1 MEHSEVW
8 NSADYAHTNHTA
20 IPSHQLKPGT
30 RKAVP
35 LCVDLDGTLI
45 KTDLLVESFLA
56 LVKRNPLALFLC
68 FWWLLHGKA
77 RLKAEIAQRVEMDMS
92 LLPYHAELTAFLQ
105 EEVSH
110 GRRLYL
116 CTAAD
121 RQLAQQVA
129 AHLGIF
135 DAVLASDGR
144 TNLSGK
150 YKAALLSE
158 KFGES
163 GFDYCGNSH
172 ADLAIWKH
180 AQYAIVVGHQGAG
193 IVRAAGAINRNTVHF
208 AHDKAGW
215 MQVLKAMRVYQ
226 WVKNSLIF
234 VPLLTSHLFL
244 DINYVWPAVV
254 AFFAFSLCASSV
266 YLLNDMLDLEA
277 DRRHARKRTRPFAS
291 GQLSLVTGMWLTGGL
306 LACGLALALLLPIKF
321 MLVLAAY
328 YALTLAYS
336 FALKKMLLVDVF
348 ALAGLYTSRILAG
361 GAATDIP
368 LSSWLI
374 LFSITIFLSLA
385 FVKRYSELHSKL
397 EEGEQSAAGRG
408 YLTKDLSILSTFGTS
423 AGYLAVIIM
432 AIYLNDPQTNLM
444 YSHRSALWGVF
455 AGMMFWVSWMWMN
468 AYQGKM
474 TDDPIVF
481 ALKNRV
487 SLMTIGLIVLCTL
500 IAI

>member
-1 MEHSEVW
+1 MEHSEAW
-8 NSADYAHTNHTA
+8 NSAPFSSASNDANFIKLKSGARTA
-20 IPSHQLKPGT
+20 I
-30 RKAVP
+30 P

-45 KTDLLVESFLA
+45 KTDLLIESFLA
-56 LVKRNPLALFLC
+56 LVKTNPIYIFQC

-77 RLKAEIAQRVEMDMS
+77 RLKAEIARRVNLDMS
-92 LLPYHAELTAFLQ
+92 LLPYNPTLRAYLEEELAK
-105 EEVSH
+105 

-116 CTAAD
+116 CTASDQYLAD
-121 RQLAQQVA
+121 KVA
-129 AHLGIF
+129 AHLGF
-135 DAVLASDGR
+135 FEEVLASDGR
-144 TNLSGK
+144 NNLSGSN
-150 YKAALLSE
+150 KAALLRQ
-158 KFGES
+158 KFGEG
-163 GFDYCGNSH
+163 GFDYCGNSR
-172 ADLAIWKH
+172 ADLPIWE
-180 AQYAIVVGHQGAG
+180 ASQYAIVIGAKG
-193 IVRAAGAINRNTVHF
+193 SSVARAAITVNRNTVHF
-208 AHDKAGW
+208 EHEGASLAHAI
-215 MQVLKAMRVYQ
+215 KAMRVYQ

-234 VPLLTSHLFL
+234 VPLLTAHLFM
-244 DINYVWPAVV
+244 DIHYVWPALV
-254 AFFAFSLCASSV
+254 AFFSFSLCASSV

-277 DRRHARKRTRPFAS
+277 DRRHARKRERPFAS
-291 GQLSLVTGMWLTGGL
+291 GRLPLTTGMWMTGILLGAGL
-306 LACGLALALLLPIKF
+306 GLALLLPLKF

-361 GAATDIP
+361 GAATDIS

-397 EEGEQSAAGRG
+397 EEGEQTAAGRG

-432 AIYLNDPQTNLM
+432 AIYLNDPHTNLM

-455 AGMMFWVSWMWMN
+455 ALMMFWVSWMWMN

-487 SLMTIGLIVLCTL
+487 SLIAIGMIVLCTI

>member
-1 MEHSEVW
+1 MEHSEAW
-8 NSADYAHTNHTA
+8 NSAPFSSASNEANFIRLKSGARTA
-20 IPSHQLKPGT
+20 I
-30 RKAVP
+30 P

-45 KTDLLVESFLA
+45 KTDLLLESFLA
-56 LVKRNPLALFLC
+56 LFKRNPAYVFYC

-77 RLKAEIAQRVEMDMS
+77 RLKAEIARRVNLDMS
-92 LLPYHAELTAFLQ
+92 LLPYNTSIREYLE
-105 EEVSH
+105 EEVRN

-121 RQLAQQVA
+121 QHLATKVA
-129 AHLGIF
+129 SHLGF
-135 DAVLASDGR
+135 FEEVLASDGR
-144 TNLSGK
+144 KNLSGAQ
-150 YKAALLSE
+150 KAALLRE
-158 KFGES
+158 KFGAS
-163 GFDYCGNSH
+163 GFDYCGNSR
-172 ADLAIWKH
+172 ADLPIWQH
-180 AQYAIVVGHQGAG
+180 AQYAIVVGAKDSR
-193 IVRAAGAINRNTVHF
+193 IARAAVAVNRNTIHF
-208 AHDKAGW
+208 PHDSASW
-215 MQVLKAMRVYQ
+215 THAIKAMRVYQ

-244 DINYVWPAVV
+244 DISYVWPAVV
-254 AFFAFSLCASSV
+254 AFLSFSLCASSV

-277 DRRHARKRTRPFAS
+277 DRRHARKRERPFAS
-291 GQLSLVTGMWLTGGL
+291 GRLPLLTGMWLTAGL
-306 LACGLALALLLPIKF
+306 LLVGLGLALLLPIKF

-361 GAATDIP
+361 GAATDIS

-455 AGMMFWVSWMWMN
+455 AIMMFWVSWMWMN

-487 SLMTIGLIVLCTL
+487 SLIAISLIVLCTV